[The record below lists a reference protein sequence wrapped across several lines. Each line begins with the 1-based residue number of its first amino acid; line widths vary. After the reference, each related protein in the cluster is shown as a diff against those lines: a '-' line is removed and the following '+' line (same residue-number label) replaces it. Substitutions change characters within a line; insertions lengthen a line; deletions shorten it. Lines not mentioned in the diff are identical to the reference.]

1 MGFVVIIVSLI
12 LLFLIT
18 EKRIEV
24 GLTLEKFKV
33 FGTARLLLFFGMLKI
48 PVRFVIFYRLGEGLM
63 ISRQGGK
70 ARVIRKKTD
79 ESRKKLDF
87 KAFTSVE
94 ELHLKGE
101 LGINGAPDKSVILSG
116 LLQTVLLE
124 LSLCVYPKKPDVLI
138 VPSLNIPVFKL
149 NLEGIVLFM
158 PGKFILEEIK
168 SRRRKTT

>member
-70 ARVIRKKTD
+70 ARVIRKKND

-168 SRRRKTT
+168 SRRRNTT